1 MSFRNLPLGVADGV
15 GYRRTLRHI
24 HRIGDRGAQH
34 RAGFRI
40 VRQRQRR
47 ARNGDA
53 LAIRIHQRG
62 IDTIERRAAHQS
74 YDFKNVRHP
83 CSTPGPSLLDT
94 SMAGAHNFRSEFL
107 RTFAERGAYYDCSA
121 PEDLDALFSA
131 ERVTAYIG
139 FDCTAKSMHIGNLVQ
154 LMTLRRLQQAGH
166 RPILLMGGGT
176 TKAGDPSGKD
186 ETRLI
191 LSPEQIE
198 ENKQSML
205 SGVRH
210 LLKFGDG
217 PSDAIMVDNAEWLD
231 KLEYIPFLREVGRHF
246 SVNRMLTMDS
256 VKLRLDREQPLSFLE
271 FNYSIMQAYDFV
283 ELYKRYGC
291 RLQSSGSDQWGNVV
305 SGIDLGRRIEQA
317 QLFGLTT
324 PLITTASGA
333 KMGKTAAGAVWLNA
347 NRVSPYD
354 YWQFWRNTE
363 DGDVGRFLRLF
374 TEMPEAEIARLE
386 ALQGAELN
394 EAKKVLA
401 TEATA
406 ILHGRVEADGAAE
419 TARRA
424 FEEGVSAE
432 GLPTIAA
439 KLPDGILNLAV
450 AAGLAA
456 SNSEARRLITNNGLK
471 LNDVAVGD
479 QKLTIDYSA

>member
-1 MSFRNLPLGVADGV
+1 
-15 GYRRTLRHI
+15 
-24 HRIGDRGAQH
+24 
-34 RAGFRI
+34 
-40 VRQRQRR
+40 
-47 ARNGDA
+47 
-53 LAIRIHQRG
+53 
-62 IDTIERRAAHQS
+62 
-74 YDFKNVRHP
+74 
-83 CSTPGPSLLDT
+83 
-94 SMAGAHNFRSEFL
+94 
-107 RTFAERGAYYDCSA
+107 
-121 PEDLDALFSA
+121 
-131 ERVTAYIG
+131 
-139 FDCTAKSMHIGNLVQ
+139 
-154 LMTLRRLQQAGH
+154 MTLRRLQQAGH
-166 RPILLMGGGT
+166 KPILLMGGGT

-191 LSPEQIE
+191 LTPAQIE

-205 SGVRH
+205 GGVRH

-231 KLEYIPFLREVGRHF
+231 RLEYIPFLREVGRHF

-256 VKLRLDREQPLSFLE
+256 VRLRLEREQPLSFLE

-283 ELYKRYGC
+283 ELNKRYGC

-305 SGIDLGRRIEQA
+305 SGIELGRRMQTE

-324 PLITTASGA
+324 PLITTSSGA
-333 KMGKTAAGAVWLNA
+333 KMGKTAAGAVWLN
-347 NRVSPYD
+347 RDMMSVYD

-374 TEMPEAEIARLE
+374 TDMPEGEIARLE

-394 EAKKVLA
+394 DAKKVLA

-406 ILHGRVEADGAAE
+406 VLHGREAADKAAD

-424 FEEGVSAE
+424 FEEGASAE
-432 GLPTIAA
+432 GLPTITAR
-439 KLPDGILNLAV
+439 LPDGILNLAV

-456 SNSEARRLITNNGLK
+456 SNSEARKLIANNGLK
-471 LNDVAVGD
+471 LNDATVSDPRLNVDVSSLNSDGVL
-479 QKLTIDYSA
+479 KLSSGKKKHVLVKPN

>member
-1 MSFRNLPLGVADGV
+1 MP
-15 GYRRTLRHI
+15 
-24 HRIGDRGAQH
+24 
-34 RAGFRI
+34 
-40 VRQRQRR
+40 
-47 ARNGDA
+47 
-53 LAIRIHQRG
+53 
-62 IDTIERRAAHQS
+62 AAPQFQS
-74 YDFKNVRHP
+74 D
-83 CSTPGPSLLDT
+83 
-94 SMAGAHNFRSEFL
+94 FL
-107 RTFAERGAYYDCSA
+107 RTFVARGAYYDCSG
-121 PEDLDALFSA
+121 PEELDKLFAA

-191 LSPEQIE
+191 LTPEQIE
-198 ENKQSML
+198 ANKQSML

-210 LLKFGDG
+210 LLQFGDG

-231 KLEYIPFLREVGRHF
+231 RLEWIPFLREVGRHF

-256 VKLRLDREQPLSFLE
+256 VRLRLEREQPMSFLE
-271 FNYSIMQAYDFV
+271 FNYSVMQAYDFV
-283 ELYKRYGC
+283 ELNKRYGC

-305 SGIDLGRRIEQA
+305 SGLELGRRMGTE

-324 PLITTASGA
+324 PLITTSSGA
-333 KMGKTAAGAVWLNA
+333 KMGKTAQGAVWLNKDMLS
-347 NRVSPYD
+347 VYD

-374 TEMPEAEIARLE
+374 TDMPLDEIARLE

-394 EAKKVLA
+394 DAKKVLA

-406 ILHGRVEADGAAE
+406 LLHGREAATNAAE

-424 FEEGVSAE
+424 FEEGASAE
-432 GLPTIAA
+432 GLPTITA
-439 KLPDGILNLAV
+439 KLPEGILNLAV
-450 AAGLAA
+450 AAGLAS
-456 SNSEARRLITNNGLK
+456 SNSEARRLIANDGLK
-471 LNDVAVGD
+471 LNDAAVSD
-479 QKLTIDYSA
+479 PKLMVDASALNSDGVLKLSSGKKKHVLVKPA

>member
-1 MSFRNLPLGVADGV
+1 MP
-15 GYRRTLRHI
+15 
-24 HRIGDRGAQH
+24 
-34 RAGFRI
+34 
-40 VRQRQRR
+40 
-47 ARNGDA
+47 
-53 LAIRIHQRG
+53 
-62 IDTIERRAAHQS
+62 AA
-74 YDFKNVRHP
+74 P
-83 CSTPGPSLLDT
+83 
-94 SMAGAHNFRSEFL
+94 NFQSEFL
-107 RTFAERGAYYDCSA
+107 RTFAARGAYYDCSA
-121 PEDLDALFSA
+121 PEDLDALFGK

-139 FDCTAKSMHIGNLVQ
+139 FDCTAKSMHVGNLVQ

-166 RPILLMGGGT
+166 KPILLMGGGT

-191 LSPEQIE
+191 LTPEQIE

-217 PSDAIMVDNAEWLD
+217 PSDAVMVDNAEWLD
-231 KLEYIPFLREVGRHF
+231 RLEYIPFLREVGRHF

-256 VKLRLDREQPLSFLE
+256 VKLRLEREQPMSFLE

-283 ELYKRYGC
+283 ELNKRYGC

-305 SGIDLGRRIEQA
+305 SGLELGRRMGA
-317 QLFGLTT
+317 PQLFGLTT
-324 PLITTASGA
+324 PLITTSSGA
-333 KMGKTAAGAVWLNA
+333 KMGKTAAGAVWLNKEMLS
-347 NRVSPYD
+347 VYD

-374 TEMPEAEIARLE
+374 TDMPLDEIARLE
-386 ALQGAELN
+386 SLQGAELN
-394 EAKKVLA
+394 DAKKVLA

-406 ILHGRVEADGAAE
+406 VLHGRAAADGVAE

-432 GLPTIAA
+432 GLPTISA

-456 SNSEARRLITNNGLK
+456 SNSEARRLITNNGLR
-471 LNDVAVGD
+471 LNDAAVSD
-479 QKLTIDYSA
+479 PKLTVDSSALNSDGVLKLSSGKKKHVLVKPV